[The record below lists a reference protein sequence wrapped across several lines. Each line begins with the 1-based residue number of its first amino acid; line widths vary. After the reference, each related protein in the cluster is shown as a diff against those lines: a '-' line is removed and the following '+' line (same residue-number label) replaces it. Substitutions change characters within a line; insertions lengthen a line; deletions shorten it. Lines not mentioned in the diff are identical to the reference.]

1 MVVHELRQKYPLRIL
16 LQIADL
22 SRSTYYYNIASK
34 DKDEKNKEI
43 IDAIFAIFEKHNGM
57 YGYRRIAAEL
67 RNSGQIVN
75 VKKVRRL
82 MRREGLR
89 AKQREKK
96 KYSSY
101 KGTVGTVAE
110 NLIQRNFVASHPNE
124 KWFTDVTEFNLRGE
138 KCYLSPIMDAYGQAI
153 VASNISRTPNLKQVY
168 EMLNDAFSNNPDLE
182 GLVFHSDQGWQ
193 YQHDTYVA
201 RLKSKGILQSMSRKG
216 NSMDNGLMEN
226 FFGILKCEMFYGQE
240 DKYETID
247 DLMRAINEHIDYYNN
262 DRIKLKLN
270 GRTPA
275 QFRNSSIKSY

>member
-124 KWFTDVTEFNLRGE
+124 KWFTDG
-138 KCYLSPIMDAYGQAI
+138 
-153 VASNISRTPNLKQVY
+153 
-168 EMLNDAFSNNPDLE
+168 
-182 GLVFHSDQGWQ
+182 
-193 YQHDTYVA
+193 
-201 RLKSKGILQSMSRKG
+201 
-216 NSMDNGLMEN
+216 
-226 FFGILKCEMFYGQE
+226 
-240 DKYETID
+240 
-247 DLMRAINEHIDYYNN
+247 
-262 DRIKLKLN
+262 
-270 GRTPA
+270 
-275 QFRNSSIKSY
+275 